1 MLNLRV
7 NFKVYFLIMKGEIM
21 EMRLIGDVI
30 DSDNVFFVY
39 YCFFKF
45 FCVKCVGIGKFLNLR
60 FSEENVLKESVNLFF
75 LFVEL
80 YFVMYILF
88 LFVYELCLVL

>member
-1 MLNLRV
+1 MC
-7 NFKVYFLIMKGEIM
+7 FLFII
-21 EMRLIGDVI
+21 V
-30 DSDNVFFVY
+30 
-39 YCFFKF
+39 FFKF

-88 LFVYELCLVL
+88 LFVYGLCLVL